1 MPIAIDSHAPVGA
14 ARELPERRAACH
26 AAVALFGSR
35 SFERRYRRRIR
46 GTCAAMTS
54 EPDARLRFSV
64 WRPARTELNLR
75 VNAAIGVLSH
85 LRWVAQVYAEV
96 PDASVLIR

>member
-1 MPIAIDSHAPVGA
+1 
-14 ARELPERRAACH
+14 
-26 AAVALFGSR
+26 
-35 SFERRYRRRIR
+35 
-46 GTCAAMTS
+46 MTS